1 MTMDKYRVE
10 EHQQLLQSLKGTV
23 EGLLISQVSNVW
35 NIYGGL
41 NRLYNAMK
49 NIFKHGCRVFTQ
61 DGEPD
66 CWVFI
71 QGLTWLQP
79 ALANSPTFFCEDKD
93 TFVHLPKGV
102 TNDKASYWLFKSLEG
117 HTLSQKLSWLLSDRS
132 HLASCYEPYAFLC
145 RPEYG
150 EAALVCL
157 RAVEQSQPSLLTEID
172 PCLYLTRWKWQPFH
186 KTHRRCSSFP
196 ETFRN
201 KAWSEGFDDDNPT
214 RNYHEESP
222 AVTILVRETLSD
234 EDKQLGNNGLPIN
247 LPRNQS
253 FSGKQMHLEV
263 DESETLTPTSHS
275 SNPGVRTVMME
286 SERRASDYRVRGKG
300 TCDSL
305 KAMGDMGRCW
315 SSLPS
320 LIASKKEE
328 SRGRSSTMISST
340 PATAADGV
348 LGEFFQSSSFK
359 GDPNH
364 GHNKAEGLKS
374 VHAENIGTTHTN
386 YLRYHGK
393 KNDLF
398 RHAPMLCLQD
408 DEMSELSHHKLL
420 PSSMSQRPCQ
430 LQLQAAW
437 VEEDKGTSG
446 SSRGNRLEADYS
458 PVLVGSAP
466 VGFARDNWPGREAPS
481 QQSDNV
487 WLRNYGA
494 SGVGHENTLPFLMGP
509 SISASSLNWRTGP
522 ISGIWSSRYKQSF
535 LEAGGCGVVPM
546 WTGFFPQP
554 ARGQSLTSFLSS
566 GQFARS
572 AAELDR
578 ENAHFAICEAMIAAI
593 EQVKSNRQ
601 LGVKASSI
609 DDEEAALKE
618 EESDEEINQLEQ
630 RIRLRRRQLRQQ
642 KERNNHRMLSWAQC
656 NILGDG
662 KTETTTTE
670 QSVSPFSS
678 SSVGSFHSSTP
689 SSSST
694 SPTYPLSQSP
704 TERRKRS
711 GGSLWRRNGGD
722 RESSQSS
729 VEELTLDDN
738 VSGLTKSRDAGLS
751 LSLASLYSDADLAHR
766 QNFKSVNGSKLKN
779 SHPKLEKSCRVGGV
793 KVGDEAA
800 SAPLVE
806 AASAPLVEAAA
817 ECVPLD
823 ASNGEEKNSAV
834 KESEA
839 VDSNHTVVSLSSA
852 EGVAL
857 SLLRKFSEK
866 QLPKAS
872 DLEWLVSERD
882 VPQQL
887 LPLPGSWPVS
897 PDEAEDEDMKQATP
911 LRGTFEWAPPRPQI
925 IFTPHPSPKVV
936 MAKQGHRCA
945 GCGMKV
951 AQEYAHRFRYCEY
964 LGRYFCTGCHSN
976 QLALIPGRVL
986 TKWDFTRCPVS
997 IFSYRLLEQMMSD
1010 PLYNV
1015 GDLNPALYKKAKA
1028 LERTRT
1034 LRTQLQHLR
1043 EFLLACRFATDL
1055 QESLERE
1062 PQYLSSDPEVYSLQ
1076 DLVLVKSGELTARV
1090 KSLVDAGI
1098 AHVAQCQL
1106 CMARGF
1112 VCELCASPEIIHPW
1126 QIPKVSRC
1134 AGCGACFHASC
1145 REEAKKEK
1153 RIRKQQEGTFNN
1165 DACTC
1170 PRCKRLWKRQR
1181 QRMQPKQS
1189 EDELE
1194 EGVEKKEAGEINDD
1208 NSKKNLK
1215 LSS

>member
-1 MTMDKYRVE
+1 MTMDKYRLE
-10 EHQQLLQSLKGTV
+10 EHQQLLQALKATV

-145 RPEYG
+145 RRDYG

-186 KTHRRCSSFP
+186 KSHRRCSSFP

-201 KAWSEGFDDDNPT
+201 KPWNEGSDDESMARIYP
-214 RNYHEESP
+214 EETP
-222 AVTILVRETLSD
+222 AVTILVREPLSD
-234 EDKQLGNNGLPIN
+234 EDKLLKNNALPIN
-247 LPRNQS
+247 FPQNQRL
-253 FSGKQMHLEV
+253 SGKKMHLEV
-263 DESETLTPTSHS
+263 DESDTLKLGSHS
-275 SNPGVRTVMME
+275 SDSGMRTVAME
-286 SERRASDYRVRGKG
+286 SERRASDQRSRDRKG
-300 TCDSL
+300 TYDSL
-305 KAMGDMGRCW
+305 VPVGDMGRCW

-320 LIASKKEE
+320 LVSSKKEE
-328 SRGRSSTMISST
+328 SRGRSSTMVSST
-340 PATAADGV
+340 PAPSVEGTS
-348 LGEFFQSSSFK
+348 GEFFQSSSFK
-359 GDPNH
+359 SSTPRANNPVEGPKSHGGNVVASSGD
-364 GHNKAEGLKS
+364 
-374 VHAENIGTTHTN
+374 
-386 YLRYHGK
+386 YLAYQGK

-398 RHAPMLCLQD
+398 RHTPVVRLA
-408 DEMSELSHHKLL
+408 DEELMPEYSNPHHKLL
-420 PSSMSQRPCQ
+420 PSAMSQRPCQ

-437 VEEDKGTSG
+437 VEEDKGTSANG
-446 SSRGNRLEADYS
+446 RGNRLDVEYS
-458 PVLVGSAP
+458 PVIVGSAP
-466 VGFARDNWPGREAPS
+466 VGFARDNWTTRES
-481 QQSDNV
+481 QNQHADNV

-494 SGVGHENTLPFLMGP
+494 SGVGHENTLPFLMGS
-509 SISASSLNWRTGP
+509 SISTSALNWRAAP

-535 LEAGGCGVVPM
+535 LEAGGIGVVPM

-578 ENAHFAICEAMIAAI
+578 ENAHFAICEAMIAAV
-593 EQVKSNRQ
+593 EQVKTNRL
-601 LGVKASSI
+601 LGIKSSSV
-609 DDEEAALKE
+609 DDDDSALKE
-618 EESDEEINQLEQ
+618 EESDEEINQLNQ
-630 RIRLRRRQLRQQ
+630 KIRLRRKQLRQE
-642 KERNNHRMLSWAQC
+642 KERNNHRILPWAAC
-656 NILGDG
+656 SMTADG
-662 KTETTTTE
+662 KTDTTTTE

-678 SSVGSFHSSTP
+678 SSVGSYHSSTP

-704 TERRKRS
+704 AAERRKRS
-711 GGSLWRRNGGD
+711 GGLWRKKAGNK
-722 RESSQSS
+722 ESSQSS

-738 VSGLTKSRDAGLS
+738 VNGLTKSRDTGLS
-751 LSLASLYSDADLAHR
+751 LSMASLYSDADLSHW
-766 QNFKSVNGSKLKN
+766 QNTKSINGSKLKS
-779 SHPKLEKSCRVGGV
+779 SHPKIEKVCLVGAM
-793 KVGDEAA
+793 KVGDEAR
-800 SAPLVE
+800 SVPI
-806 AASAPLVEAAA
+806 VEAAA
-817 ECVPLD
+817 ECVPSD
-823 ASNGEEKNSAV
+823 ASEGEEKNV
-834 KESEA
+834 NTNESEA
-839 VDSNHTVVSLSSA
+839 VDCNAAVVSLSSA

-925 IFTPHPSPKVV
+925 IFTPHPSPNHRVV

-1010 PLYNV
+1010 PLYSV
-1015 GDLNPALYKKAKA
+1015 GDLNPGLYKKAKA

-1034 LRTQLQHLR
+1034 LRTQLHHLR

-1090 KSLVDAGI
+1090 KALVDAGI

-1112 VCELCASPEIIHPW
+1112 VCELCASTEIIHPW

-1145 REEAKKEK
+1145 REAREDKKK
-1153 RIRKQQEGTFNN
+1153 RKGQDGTQS
-1165 DACTC
+1165 DSCTC
-1170 PRCKRLWKRQR
+1170 PRCRRLWERQR

-1189 EDELE
+1189 EDELDEGDKE
-1194 EGVEKKEAGEINDD
+1194 EATAEAPLKD
-1208 NSKKNLK
+1208 NPK